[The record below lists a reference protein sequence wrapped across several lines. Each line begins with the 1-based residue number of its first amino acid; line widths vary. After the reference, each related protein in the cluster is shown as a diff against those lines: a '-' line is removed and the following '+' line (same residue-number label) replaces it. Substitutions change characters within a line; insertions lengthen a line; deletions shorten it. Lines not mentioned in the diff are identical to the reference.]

1 MVGVLVEMI
10 ICGILA
16 CVIVNVIRHIKLMNI
31 YILKKVCIKRL
42 FGKLVLECEDE
53 ILNTTE
59 SSLDD
64 KKVTCGKSN
73 FLIHTISLVIIC
85 LLIRVNCYFCRTKY
99 QSKQK
104 TSPFHF
110 TNNKIRN

>member
-1 MVGVLVEMI
+1 
-10 ICGILA
+10 
-16 CVIVNVIRHIKLMNI
+16 MNI

-73 FLIHTISLVIIC
+73 FLIHTISLVIIF
-85 LLIRVNCYFCRTKY
+85 LLIRVNCYFCHTKY

-104 TSPFHF
+104 TLPFHF
-110 TNNKIRN
+110 TNNKIKGIDINNII